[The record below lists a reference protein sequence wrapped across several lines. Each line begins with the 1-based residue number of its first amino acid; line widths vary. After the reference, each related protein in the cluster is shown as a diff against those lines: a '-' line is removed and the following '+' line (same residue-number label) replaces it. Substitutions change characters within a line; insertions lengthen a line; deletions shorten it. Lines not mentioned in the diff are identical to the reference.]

1 MLQSIELTPSW
12 KRWFW
17 GYFFGILLVP
27 FFGIGL
33 FVLWKV
39 HTKKNSFIY
48 EVTNRQIKSVDD
60 KLSKSIDLANVTSI
74 DVEQNWLDQKLGIG
88 DLLLTTESRTLRI
101 LGQADPNELSN
112 MIAQAVQAE
121 RKRIKELNKVKP
133 QPTEHPAPGSLDRMD
148 YLTGLWQQ
156 GLITNEEFEE
166 ERKHFEK

>member
-1 MLQSIELTPSW
+1 MSKSIELTPSW

-17 GYFFGILLVP
+17 GYFFWILLVP
-27 FFGIGL
+27 LFGIGL

-39 HTKKNSFIY
+39 HTKKNSVIY
-48 EVTNRQIKSVDD
+48 EVSNHQIKSVD
-60 KLSKSIDLANVTSI
+60 KKMSQSIDLANVTSI

-88 DLLLTTESRTLRI
+88 DLLLTTDSRELRI
-101 LGQADPNELSN
+101 LGQTEPNELSN

-121 RKRIKELNKVKP
+121 RKRVKDLNKVKP
-133 QPTEHPAPGSLDRMD
+133 KQVEHPTPGTLDRMD

>member
-1 MLQSIELTPSW
+1 MAQSIELTPSW

-17 GYFFGILLVP
+17 GYFFGTLLIP
-27 FFGIGL
+27 LFGIGF

-39 HTKKNSFIY
+39 HTKKKSIVY
-48 EVTNRQIKSVDD
+48 EVTNRQIKSVDE
-60 KLSKSIDLANVTSI
+60 KLSQSIDLANVTTI

-88 DLLLTTESRTLRI
+88 DLLLSTESRTLRI
-101 LGQADPNELSN
+101 LGQAEPNELSD
-112 MIAQAVQAE
+112 MIAHAVQAE
-121 RKRIKELNKVKP
+121 RQRVKEQNKVKP
-133 QPTEHPAPGSLDRMD
+133 KPVDHPTPGSLDRID